1 MRIIFLLRSCF
12 KSMKTKYSLIIDCW
26 VNKWSRSVIKPR
38 IVFLLLELF
47 QHILN
52 LQLKNSPS
60 QILSV
65 SVIWREASICVLFS
79 NYVCVYML

>member
-1 MRIIFLLRSCF
+1 MGIIFLLRSWF
-12 KSMKTKYSLIIDCW
+12 RSMKTNYSLITDCW

-38 IVFLLLELF
+38 IVFLLLDFF

-60 QILSV
+60 QILSIA
-65 SVIWREASICVLFS
+65 VIWREASKCVLFS